1 MEERKQMTAEEL
13 REYLESMPCPF
24 CTEGITD
31 EELETISAS
40 LEIEMRDILQWEKD
54 GSISHDKAAEYETEI
69 LENLCSLHDI
79 PYYEDL

>member
-31 EELETISAS
+31 GELETISAS
-40 LEIEMRDILQWEKD
+40 LEIEMRDILQLEKD

-69 LENLCSLHDI
+69 LEKLCKYFDI